1 MDQRCTLCYM
11 DPQRTVSSDG
21 KPTTSSSFVKSADR
35 VLRILLYLAHQA
47 MPTPTMALARECDIP
62 KSSTHHLLNMMLEHH
77 FVTYYEEERAWGLG
91 VAAFEIGSAYLRS
104 RPLQRLGRQRL
115 VALTSQTRKTS
126 HLAILHG
133 VDVLYIDKEEPPRDV
148 PRLIT
153 EVGVRLPAHL
163 TSVGIAILANLPTQ
177 QVRALY
183 DNHQLVNR
191 TGVGPRDLRELLPI
205 LKKVREIGY
214 AYDMQMTTP
223 GVCCVAAPVFTRDGL
238 PTAALG
244 ITLLSSAPGDSE
256 IAEFA
261 AALQKESRRLSRAL
275 GWRAEEEQA

>member
-1 MDQRCTLCYM
+1 M
-11 DPQRTVSSDG
+11 V
-21 KPTTSSSFVKSADR
+21 
-35 VLRILLYLAHQA
+35 
-47 MPTPTMALARECDIP
+47 LARECDIP
-62 KSSTHHLLNMMLEHH
+62 KSSTHHLLNMMLDHH
-77 FVTYYEEERAWGLG
+77 FVTYYEEEHAWGLG
-91 VAAFEIGSAYLRS
+91 VASFEIGASYLRS

-115 VALTSQTRKTS
+115 VALTTQTRKTS

-183 DNHQLVNR
+183 DNRQFVNR
-191 TGVGPRDLRELLPI
+191 TGVGPRDLRDLLPI
-205 LKKVREIGY
+205 LERVRELGY

-223 GVCCVAAPVFTRDGL
+223 GVCCVAAPVFARDGQ

-244 ITLLSSAPGDSE
+244 ITLLASAPGEGE
-256 IAEFA
+256 IVKLGT
-261 AALQKESRRLSRAL
+261 ALKKESRRLSRAL
-275 GWRAEEEQA
+275 GWRSQEDGTDSS

>member
-1 MDQRCTLCYM
+1 M
-11 DPQRTVSSDG
+11 DPQATVSG
-21 KPTTSSSFVKSADR
+21 RTSVTGSSFVKSADR
-35 VLRILLYLAHQA
+35 VLRILRYLAQQA
-47 MPTPTMALARECDIP
+47 VPTPTMVLARECDIP
-62 KSSTHHLLNMMLEHH
+62 KSSTHHLLNMMLDHH
-77 FVTYYEEERAWGLG
+77 FVTYYEEEHAWGLG
-91 VAAFEIGSAYLRS
+91 VASFEIGASYLRS

-115 VALTSQTRKTS
+115 VALTTQTRKTS

-183 DNHQLVNR
+183 DNRQFVNR
-191 TGVGPRDLRELLPI
+191 TGVGPRDLRDLLPI
-205 LKKVREIGY
+205 LERVRELGY

-223 GVCCVAAPVFTRDGL
+223 GVCCVAAPVFARDGQ

-244 ITLLSSAPGDSE
+244 ITLLASAPGEGE
-256 IAEFA
+256 IVKLGT
-261 AALQKESRRLSRAL
+261 ALKKESRRLSRAL
-275 GWRAEEEQA
+275 GWRSQEDGTDSS